1 MKGPLNMGGVPILN
15 GMAQW
20 PYIMH
25 AEMPWSFSLAN
36 SHSILHHNRISYA
49 MDCKIT
55 G

>member
-1 MKGPLNMGGVPILN
+1 MKGPLNMGGGVPILN

-25 AEMPWSFSLAN
+25 AEMPWSFRNFSLAN

-49 MDCKIT
+49 K
-55 G
+55 